1 MERSDSHEMDVM
13 ISAFR
18 ASVGGYVGGG
28 HVHPALLD
36 AAREGLAQAKESGA
50 VADGFIARCGDDV
63 DLVLLHDARARDAR
77 VVAHDVFGR
86 AASASSRLRQHG
98 NGGVELD
105 GVGLTL
111 VPRSSEPVLFFFS
124 NKALRGVWNLLAY
137 RMFADPFITPGL
149 VTDSALREGFRFSL
163 NGSDEHFDLPAD
175 QYRLLAALRSGGRVA
190 DVRARASNEVAAVAS
205 SGDDPVLIVRC
216 EAPFPSV
223 EDALEALS
231 SEGTVGPLAPVSAN
245 ADASTRSIPRAIGLG
260 FQVTPE
266 RLIGPRDLLGDAAF
280 EDQRRSA
287 AMTARRTRSGAAL
300 QQPSREVP
308 ATI

>member
-1 MERSDSHEMDVM
+1 M

-50 VADGFIARCGDDV
+50 VADGFVARCGDDV
-63 DLVLLHDARARDAR
+63 DLVLLHEARTRDVRAI
-77 VVAHDVFGR
+77 AHDVFGR
-86 AASASSRLRQHG
+86 AASAASRLRQHG
-98 NGGVELD
+98 NGGVELE
-105 GVGLTL
+105 GVELSL
-111 VPRSSEPVLFFFS
+111 LPRPSEPVLLFFS
-124 NKALRGVWNLLAY
+124 NRAPHGVWNLLVY
-137 RMFADPFITPGL
+137 RLFADPFITPGL
-149 VTDSALREGFRFSL
+149 VTDAALREGFRFSL
-163 NGSDEHFDLPAD
+163 HASEDVFDLPAD

-190 DVRARASNEVAAVAS
+190 SVRARASNEIAAVAS
-205 SGDDPVLIVRC
+205 PGDDPVLIVRC
-216 EAPFPSV
+216 EASFPSV

-231 SEGTVGPLAPVSAN
+231 TEGSVGSLAPVSAN

-266 RLIGPRDLLGDAAF
+266 RLVGPRDLLGDAAF
-280 EDQRRSA
+280 EDQRRNA
-287 AMTARRTRSGAAL
+287 AIAARRTRNGAVV
-300 QQPSREVP
+300 QMPSEVP